1 MDRNSLIDDIKVKI
15 VSALNLQGVS
25 PSDIETDAELF
36 GDGGLGLD
44 SVDALELVVMV
55 ENEYG
60 ISVSDKDSATTV
72 FASLGALADYIIAH
86 KK

>member
-1 MDRNSLIDDIKVKI
+1 MDKNALISDLRKKI
-15 VSALNLQGVS
+15 ISTLNLGGIDEAS
-25 PSDIETDAELF
+25 LGSDTPLF
-36 GDGGLGLD
+36 GDDGLGLD

-72 FASLGALADYIIAH
+72 FASLGVLADYIIAH

>member
-1 MDRNSLIDDIKVKI
+1 MDKNALISDLRKKI
-15 VSALNLQGVS
+15 ISTLNLGGIDEAS
-25 PSDIETDAELF
+25 LGADTLLF
-36 GDGGLGLD
+36 GDDGLGLD

-60 ISVSDKDSATTV
+60 ISVSDKDPATTV

>member
-1 MDRNSLIDDIKVKI
+1 MDKNALISDLRKKI
-15 VSALNLQGVS
+15 ISTLNLGGIDEAS
-25 PSDIETDAELF
+25 LGADTPLF
-36 GDGGLGLD
+36 GDDGLGLD

-72 FASLGALADYIIAH
+72 FASLEALADYIIAH

>member
-1 MDRNSLIDDIKVKI
+1 MDKNALISDLRKKI
-15 VSALNLQGVS
+15 ISTLNLGGIDEAS
-25 PSDIETDAELF
+25 LGSDTPLF
-36 GDGGLGLD
+36 GDDGLGLD

-72 FASLGALADYIIAH
+72 FASLGTLADYIIAH